1 MCGLAVQD
9 YPGKLTC
16 THTSSPTVH
25 PSIPD
30 DLTLAAP
37 VVMLT
42 IKQAYAPGELQLEGL
57 CSDSFGLKEFLPAS
71 VLNVAE

>member
-1 MCGLAVQD
+1 M
-9 YPGKLTC
+9 
-16 THTSSPTVH
+16 
-25 PSIPD
+25 
-30 DLTLAAP
+30 
-37 VVMLT
+37 VMLT